1 MPEKSLGGKLE
12 RQVEKLKGGLKDVAE
27 KFTAEDPDPR
37 TPGMAGHITT
47 AGRTRKRTQPK
58 TRDELYA
65 DAKRLGIKGRSKMT
79 KSQLEK
85 AIRRG

>member
-1 MPEKSLGGKLE
+1 MSQDSLGGKLE
-12 RQVEKLKGGLKDVAE
+12 RQVEKLKDGLKDVTE
-27 KFTAEDPDPR
+27 RLTAEDPDPR

-47 AGRTRKRTQPK
+47 AGRARKRTPSR

-85 AIRRG
+85 ALHRG